1 VAKHSLTESF
11 EAIDVQRNSPLF
23 NELSIH
29 VQEYLD
35 TPQPDRKAFA
45 TFGKRVTN
53 SIKVHS
59 GIKVKLDLSPQN
71 IPNAY
76 VLIPQIDRN
85 HPLLVDYFR
94 EVSDNRDG
102 IKLVRKNDGV
112 FEGAIDRSKAR
123 VSGGF
128 ADFEV
133 KMGITR
139 GLLTERFSA
148 GEVAG
153 IILHELGHIFT
164 YFEYLGTSITTNY
177 VLQHVSRSLLDT
189 RETKRKYQ
197 IIKEGSDALGIEI
210 EDPDALIR
218 SQNET
223 VIQTVLLR
231 EVASK
236 RYSEMN
242 SHTYDMTAWEM
253 LSDQFATRHGAG
265 RSLVTALDKMYRTY
279 GAVEYKN
286 TSGYLMTEAFKLL
299 LFIISIPLTFAL
311 VPFLLLVVIDPNED
325 LYDKPKSRL
334 LRIQRDMIDASKNR
348 DVDQDYQKQLVQD
361 IEVIDRVVEEMEERR
376 TLLEMFWITVRPRT
390 RHNYKQLRF
399 QQELEMLVNNSLFVK
414 SAKLKTLSL

>member
-1 VAKHSLTESF
+1 MAKQSLTKSF
-11 EAIDVQRNSPLF
+11 EAIDVQRSSPLF
-23 NELSIH
+23 KELSIH

-35 TPQPDRKAFA
+35 TPQPDRKTFA
-45 TFGKRVTN
+45 LLGKRVSN

-59 GIKVKLDLSPQN
+59 GIKVKLDLSRDN

-94 EVSDNRDG
+94 EFSDNRDG
-102 IKLVRKNDGV
+102 LKLVRKGDGV

-133 KMGITR
+133 KMGITK

-164 YFEYLGTSITTNY
+164 YFEYLGTNITTNY

-189 RETKRKYQ
+189 RETRRKYQ

-231 EVASK
+231 EVVNK

-242 SHTYDMTAWEM
+242 SRTYDMTAWEM

-279 GAVEYKN
+279 GAVEYKD
-286 TSGYLMTEAFKLL
+286 TSGYLMVEAFKLL
-299 LFIISIPLTFAL
+299 LFIISIPLTFAI

-348 DVDQDYQKQLVQD
+348 NVDVDYQKQLVQD
-361 IEVIDRVVEEMEERR
+361 IEVIDRVIEEMEERR
-376 TLLEMFWITVRPRT
+376 TLLEMFWITLRPRT

-399 QQELEMLVNNSLFVK
+399 QQELEMLVNNVLFVK